1 MLEAGWP
8 HGRRTIAGRRLKS
21 EMSRGVSACVALLL
35 SFAIS
40 AGLAAAPANAQT
52 VPPTLRV
59 ETFLAPPLAMEQDG
73 AWTGFSIDLWEQVAA
88 RLKTRSEYL
97 AAPGVA
103 EAFEA
108 LRTGKADILVSG
120 FFITAERDRAFD
132 FSHSI
137 AESGQQVMVRD
148 TGGSDQP
155 NPLTDLLELLF
166 SRTTL
171 VWLLIAVLLV
181 LIPAHAVWL
190 IERHDKDGI
199 IPSRKYIPGIFHAIH
214 WSAGTLMSQS
224 DRMPHHPL
232 SRIISYAWMFT
243 SVVFIALYTAQ
254 LTSNI
259 TVQQIRGAINGPDDL
274 PGKGVGTIRNSVSAE
289 YLRAHNARTV
299 EFAQLGEMYQAL
311 LDKRVDAILLA
322 APPLRYYAA
331 REGKGLV
338 RLVGPEFSKGDAAFA
353 FAEGSPLR
361 RAVNAALLAVRED
374 GTYQQIYNKWFASQ

>member
-1 MLEAGWP
+1 MAARLYDDQGLTRDAP
-8 HGRRTIAGRRLKS
+8 TLNLRRLA
-21 EMSRGVSACVALLL
+21 RVAWSLLL
-35 SFAIS
+35 ALSVV
-40 AGLAAAPANAQT
+40 LPAASLRAQG

-59 ETFLAPPLAMEQDG
+59 ETFPAPPLAMQQDG
-73 AWTGFSIDLWEQVAA
+73 AWTGFSIDLWEAVAA
-88 RLKTRSEYL
+88 RLKTKSEYL
-97 AAPGVA
+97 VAPGVA
-103 EAFEA
+103 EAFDA
-108 LRTGKADILVSG
+108 LRAGKADILVSG
-120 FFITAERDRAFD
+120 FFITAERDRNFD

-171 VWLLIAVLLV
+171 VWLLIAALLV
-181 LIPAHAVWL
+181 LIPAHIVWL
-190 IERHDKDGI
+190 IERHDKNGI
-199 IPSRKYIPGIFHAIH
+199 IPAPSYIPGIFHAIH

-232 SRIISYAWMFT
+232 SRIVSYAWMFT

-254 LTSNI
+254 LTSTI

-274 PGKGVGTIRNSVSAE
+274 PGKRVGTIRNSVSGE
-289 YLRAHNARTV
+289 YLRAHNAQTV

-311 LDKRVDAILLA
+311 LDKKVDAIVLA
-322 APPLRYYAA
+322 TPPLRYYAA

-338 RLVGPEFSKGDAAFA
+338 KLVGSEFSKGDAAFA
-353 FAEGSPLR
+353 LPEGSPLR
-361 RAVNAALLAVRED
+361 RVVNLALMSVRED

>member
-1 MLEAGWP
+1 MVIDNAMTLCDAAVREFAIRL
-8 HGRRTIAGRRLKS
+8 RRA
-21 EMSRGVSACVALLL
+21 VSFVLL
-35 SFAIS
+35 AIS
-40 AGLAAAPANAQT
+40 AVLPTAAAMAQG

-59 ETFLAPPLAMEQDG
+59 ETFPAPPLAIQQDG
-73 AWTGFSIDLWEQVAA
+73 AWTGFSIDLWEAVAA
-88 RLKTRSEYL
+88 RLKTKSEYL
-97 AAPGVA
+97 VAPGVA
-103 EAFEA
+103 EAFDA
-108 LRTGKADILVSG
+108 LRSGTADILVSG
-120 FFITAERDRAFD
+120 FFITAERDRNFD

-148 TGGSDQP
+148 TGGSSQP
-155 NPLTDLLELLF
+155 NPLVDLLELLF
-166 SRTTL
+166 SQTTL

-181 LIPAHAVWL
+181 LIPAHIVWL

-199 IPSRKYIPGIFHAIH
+199 IPTPKYFPGIFHAIH

-232 SRIISYAWMFT
+232 SRIVSYAWMFT

-259 TVQQIRGAINGPDDL
+259 TIQQIRGAINGPDDL
-274 PGKGVGTIRNSVSAE
+274 PGKRVGTIRNSVSAE

-311 LDKRVDAILLA
+311 LDKQVDAILLA

-331 REGKGLV
+331 REGKGQV
-338 RLVGPEFSKGDAAFA
+338 KLVGPEFSKGDAAFA
-353 FAEGSPLR
+353 FPEGSPLR
-361 RAVNAALLAVRED
+361 RVVNLALMSVRED
-374 GTYQQIYNKWFASQ
+374 GTYQQIYNKWFAGQ